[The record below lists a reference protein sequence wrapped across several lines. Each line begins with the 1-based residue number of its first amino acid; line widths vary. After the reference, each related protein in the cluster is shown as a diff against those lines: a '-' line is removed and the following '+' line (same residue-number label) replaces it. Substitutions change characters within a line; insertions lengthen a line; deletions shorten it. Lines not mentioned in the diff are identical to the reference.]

1 MGLYLC
7 IFDGDEDI
15 DGLEVGSYADY
26 NALRNYVV
34 GEFEEGKAG
43 SSFPTFVMHSDSDGE
58 WSVEQC
64 CQLRNE
70 LSAIVAA
77 MKTRP
82 PVEFSSE
89 WQRGVAKSVGLVPQN
104 AFESFIDVDGEFL
117 LERLQN
123 LIEKSITKQL
133 PILFQ

>member
-26 NALRNYVV
+26 NALRDYVV
-34 GEFEEGKAG
+34 REFEQGKAG
-43 SSFPTFVMHSDSDGE
+43 STFPTFVMHSDSDGE
-58 WSVEQC
+58 WSVEDC
-64 CQLRNE
+64 SKLRDE
-70 LSAIVAA
+70 LCAIVET

-89 WQRGVAKSVGLVPQN
+89 WQRAVAKSVGLVPQN

-123 LIEKSITKQL
+123 LVEKSIARQL